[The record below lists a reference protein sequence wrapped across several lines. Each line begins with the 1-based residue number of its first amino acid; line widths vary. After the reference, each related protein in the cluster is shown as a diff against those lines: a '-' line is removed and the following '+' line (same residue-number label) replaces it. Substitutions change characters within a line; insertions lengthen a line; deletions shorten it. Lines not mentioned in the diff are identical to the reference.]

1 MDIRNLRGS
10 IVALITPFNEDGSI
24 NFDKIGELVE
34 YHIANG
40 TDAILTL
47 GTTGESSTFTHEEDD
62 AICSYIIEKSN
73 GRIPVI
79 AGTGSNCTETMVEKS
94 KRAEKAGAD
103 GLLVITPYY
112 NKGNEEG
119 IYRHFME
126 TADAVNIPCILYN
139 VPGRTGCWISEKNVI
154 RLSKHENIM
163 GIKEAS
169 GDMAYAMKIARHLS
183 DDFRMY
189 SGNDDIAI
197 PIMSIGGSGVISVS
211 ANIIPRETHDMI
223 FSYINGDREKATEI
237 QLKYLA
243 LINALFMEV
252 NPIPVKE
259 AMNLMGMGVGGFR
272 LPLWEM
278 APENR
283 EKLATVMREA
293 GIL

>member
-1 MDIRNLRGS
+1 
-10 IVALITPFNEDGSI
+10 
-24 NFDKIGELVE
+24 
-34 YHIANG
+34 
-40 TDAILTL
+40 
-47 GTTGESSTFTHEEDD
+47 
-62 AICSYIIEKSN
+62 
-73 GRIPVI
+73 
-79 AGTGSNCTETMVEKS
+79 
-94 KRAEKAGAD
+94 
-103 GLLVITPYY
+103 
-112 NKGNEEG
+112 
-119 IYRHFME
+119 
-126 TADAVNIPCILYN
+126 
-139 VPGRTGCWISEKNVI
+139 
-154 RLSKHENIM
+154 M